1 VSLKISLVGS
11 HDRQLEDQL
20 RGLATKAFV
29 STNLTALLAADPAAA
44 QHAIVIDI
52 REDGLVP
59 ASLSQVRRA
68 HPHAGVI
75 LVAPRLDP
83 SMMLDAMRAGVN
95 EFIVEPVR
103 ADELTAAIHRLS
115 DLLVAPV
122 QGRVYAF
129 VGAKGGVGTTTLAVN
144 VSTALAKTKS
154 GRVLMID
161 LHAAYGDAA
170 LFFGAEPRFS
180 VLDALENIHRL
191 DEAYFKGLLVH
202 TKSGV
207 DLLASSDRSMV
218 MTIDAQRVRSLVDFA
233 SRHFDHVILDVP
245 RSDSAILD
253 ALEGASQIVI
263 IANQELST
271 VRGAA
276 RIATALRQR
285 YGKERIQVVVSR
297 YDTVAE
303 IGQEDIER
311 VVGGSIRH
319 LFPSSYRQAVD
330 ALNKGRPV
338 VVDNHNKLSAS
349 FEGFARSLAGVA
361 KPASKDEKT
370 TGLLGLFTGRR

>member
-1 VSLKISLVGS
+1 MSLKVSLVGS
-11 HDRQLEDQL
+11 RDRQLEDQL
-20 RGLATKAFV
+20 RGLATKGFV
-29 STNLTALLAADPAAA
+29 ATGLNSLLTADATVLP
-44 QHAIVIDI
+44 HAVVIDI
-52 REDGLVP
+52 REDGIVP
-59 ASLSQVRRA
+59 AALAQVRRA
-68 HPHAGVI
+68 HPQAGII
-75 LVAPRLDP
+75 LVAPRMDP
-83 SMMLDAMRAGVN
+83 AMMLEAMRAGVN

-103 ADELTAAIHRLS
+103 ADELTAAIHRITN
-115 DLLVAPV
+115 LVAAPV
-122 QGRVYAF
+122 QGSVYAF

-144 VSTALAKTKS
+144 VATALAKART

-161 LHAAYGDAA
+161 LHAAHGDAA

-180 VLDALENIHRL
+180 VLDAIENIHRL
-191 DEAYFKGLLVH
+191 DEAYFRGLLVR

-218 MTIDAQRVRSLVDFA
+218 TAIDAQRVRALIDFA
-233 SRHFDHVILDVP
+233 SRHFDHVVLDVP
-245 RSDSAILD
+245 RSDSSILD
-253 ALEGASQIVI
+253 ALEGATQIVV

-276 RIATALRQR
+276 RIASALRQR
-285 YGKERIQVVVSR
+285 YGKDRIQVVVSR

-311 VVGGSIRH
+311 VVGSSIKH
-319 LFPSSYRQAVD
+319 IFPSSYRQAVD

-349 FEGFARSLAGVA
+349 FEKFAWALAGVPKA
-361 KPASKDEKT
+361 VNREQKSS
-370 TGLLGLFTGRR
+370 GLLGLFTGRR

>member
-1 VSLKISLVGS
+1 MSLKVSLVGS
-11 HDRQLEDQL
+11 RDRQLEDQL

-29 STNLTALLAADPAAA
+29 STTLNALLAADATTA

-52 REDGLVP
+52 REDGVVP
-59 ASLSQVRRA
+59 ASLAQVRRA
-68 HPHAGVI
+68 HPQAGII

-83 SMMLDAMRAGVN
+83 SMMLEAMRAGVN

-103 ADELTAAIHRLS
+103 ADELSAAIHRIVDLS
-115 DLLVAPV
+115 VAPV
-122 QGRVYAF
+122 PGRVYAF

-144 VSTALAKTKS
+144 VATALAKTKT
-154 GRVLMID
+154 GRVLMVD

-191 DEAYFKGLLVH
+191 DEAYFKGLLVR

-218 MTIDAQRVRSLVDFA
+218 ATIDAQRVRSLIDFA
-233 SRHFDHVILDVP
+233 SRHFDHVVLDVP
-245 RSDSAILD
+245 RSDSAIHD
-253 ALEGASQIVI
+253 ALESASQIVI
-263 IANQELST
+263 VANQELST
-271 VRGAA
+271 VRGTA
-276 RIATALRQR
+276 RIAAALRQR

-297 YDTVAE
+297 YDNVAE

-311 VVGGSIRH
+311 VVGGSIKH

-349 FEGFARSLAGVA
+349 FEGFARSLAGVP
-361 KPASKDEKT
+361 KPAGKEDKS

>member
-1 VSLKISLVGS
+1 MSLKISLVGS
-11 HDRQLEDQL
+11 RDRQLEDQL
-20 RGLATKAFV
+20 RALATKAFAAT
-29 STNLTALLAADPAAA
+29 SLNHLLAADPGGS

-52 REDGLVP
+52 REDGVVP
-59 ASLSQVRRA
+59 PALAQVRRA
-68 HPHAGVI
+68 HPQAGII
-75 LVAPRLDP
+75 LVAPRMDP
-83 SMMLDAMRAGVN
+83 AMMLEAMRAGVN
-95 EFIVEPVR
+95 EFIVEPVKS
-103 ADELTAAIHRLS
+103 DELSAAIYRIS
-115 DLLVAPV
+115 DLAAPTV

-144 VSTALAKTKS
+144 VATALAKVKT

-191 DEAYFKGLLVH
+191 DEAYFKGLLVR

-218 MTIDAQRVRSLVDFA
+218 TTIDAQRVRSLIDFA
-233 SRHFDHVILDVP
+233 SRHFDHVVLDVP

-285 YGKERIQVVVSR
+285 YGKERTQVVVSR

-311 VVGGSIRH
+311 VVGSSIKH

-349 FEGFARSLAGVA
+349 FEGFARALAGVQKA
-361 KPASKDEKT
+361 GSKDEKS

>member
-29 STNLTALLAADPAAA
+29 STSLSALLAVDPTGV

-52 REDGLVP
+52 RDDGVMP
-59 ASLSQVRRA
+59 AGLAQVRRV
-68 HPHAGVI
+68 HPQAGIVM
-75 LVAPRLDP
+75 VAPRLDP
-83 SMMLDAMRAGVN
+83 SMMLEAMRAGVN
-95 EFIVEPVR
+95 EFIVEPLR

-115 DLLVAPV
+115 DLAVATV

-144 VSTALAKTKS
+144 VSTALAKTKT
-154 GRVLMID
+154 GRVLMVD

-202 TKSGV
+202 TKAGV

-218 MTIDAQRVRSLVDFA
+218 TTIDAQRVRSLVDFA
-233 SRHFDHVILDVP
+233 SRHFDHVVLDVP
-245 RSDSAILD
+245 RSDSAVLD
-253 ALEGASQIVI
+253 ALEGASQVVI

-311 VVGGSIRH
+311 VVGSSIRH

-349 FEGFARSLAGVA
+349 FEGFARSLTGVA
-361 KPASKDEKT
+361 KPVTRQDKS